1 MTQKE
6 MVKHLITNSS
16 QALCDDCIAELLGFP
31 QRQTANRYAR
41 EWSAEGAIR
50 RSAFKEQ
57 CDRCKSDKLVN
68 KRI

>member
-6 MVKHLITNSS
+6 KVKQLITNSNY
-16 QALCDDCIAELLGFP
+16 ALCDDCIADLLGLS

-41 EWSAEGAIR
+41 ELNAQGVIK
-50 RSAFKEQ
+50 RSSHKEQ